1 MQHFLFCR
9 RQWALIHLE
18 QQWQENFFTTDGE
31 IFHEKAHQ
39 GLSFEKRK
47 QVIISRG
54 MPVRAQALG
63 IYGVCDIVE
72 FLEHPQGI
80 ALAGRSGTYQVQPV
94 EYKRGKPKES
104 PADIYQLV
112 AQALCLE
119 EMLCCQIPVSV
130 LRANQAACCGG
141 NRCCAAC
148 KGAGYHTRNA
158 RLLSARAHTTGEKIT
173 TMRHLFPQRCVPAAA
188 PSHR

>member
-1 MQHFLFCR
+1 MISSIQHFLFCR

-47 QVIISRG
+47 QVIVSRG

-104 PADIYQLV
+104 LADVYQLV
-112 AQALCLE
+112 PCE
-119 EMLCCQIPVSV
+119 I
-130 LRANQAACCGG
+130 
-141 NRCCAAC
+141 
-148 KGAGYHTRNA
+148 
-158 RLLSARAHTTGEKIT
+158 
-173 TMRHLFPQRCVPAAA
+173 
-188 PSHR
+188 